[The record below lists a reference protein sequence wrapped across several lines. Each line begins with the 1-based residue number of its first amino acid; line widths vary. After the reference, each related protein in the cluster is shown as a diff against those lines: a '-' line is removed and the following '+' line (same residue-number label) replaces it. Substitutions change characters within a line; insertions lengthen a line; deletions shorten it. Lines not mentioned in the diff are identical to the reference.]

1 LASSKIQ
8 ELKRQRQLKYENKK
22 NQIIYGM
29 VFITLGGLIYLF
41 LLKNNFMYSVIWI
54 LGLLMGFTLQKSRF
68 CFSASFRDPIMV
80 GSTSILKAIII
91 ASIITTIA
99 FALIQ
104 YNAIGGNTSIS
115 YENIPGQIDPVGIH
129 TAIGAILFG
138 VGMVIAGGC
147 ASGTL
152 MRIGEGFSL
161 QLVVLLGF
169 IIGTLLGGK
178 NFEFWDRL
186 FISKSPTIYIP
197 KYLGFPISVV
207 IQVVVLIMLYFVA
220 EWYQKK
226 NNMMKM

>member
-1 LASSKIQ
+1 M
-8 ELKRQRQLKYENKK
+8 
-22 NQIIYGM
+22 YGM
-29 VFITLGGLIYLF
+29 VFIILAGFIYLF
-41 LLKNNFMYSVIWI
+41 FLKNNFMYSTIWV
-54 LGLLMGFTLQKSRF
+54 LGLLIGFTLQKSRF

-91 ASIITTIA
+91 ASIITTIGFA
-99 FALIQ
+99 FIQ
-104 YNAIGGNTSIS
+104 YTAIGGDTGIS

-129 TAIGAILFG
+129 TVIGAILFG

-178 NFEFWDRL
+178 SFEFWDKL

-197 KYLGFPISVV
+197 EYLGFHSTVV
-207 IQVVVLIMLYFVA
+207 IQVGVLIILYFVA